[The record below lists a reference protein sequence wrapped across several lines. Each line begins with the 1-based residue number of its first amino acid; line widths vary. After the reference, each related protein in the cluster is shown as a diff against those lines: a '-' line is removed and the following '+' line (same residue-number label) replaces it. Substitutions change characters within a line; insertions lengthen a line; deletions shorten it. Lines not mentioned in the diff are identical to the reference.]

1 MGEHNAPE
9 GYSATL
15 CRFDTET
22 DDYKD
27 IRIVEAALNA
37 NDLTTTYNS
46 GDKLLFNLTCDEQNH
61 EGFNTTI
68 RIYDQN
74 EELVGTYYALSG
86 EGWVVDLAPGIYKAV
101 LSLDKY
107 AGVKND
113 TVTITVNKA
122 KAEIT
127 STNLNL
133 FVGESSKVDY
143 TLDPSDAGDIKFT
156 SSNPNVV
163 TVDSTGNIKA
173 VGAGTATITI
183 SLSST
188 NYDAKDATVTITVSK
203 KDSQITAS
211 AKSYKFEDKTKTYT
225 VTLKD
230 KKGNVLKN
238 KKVTLKVAGTTYTAT
253 TNNKGVATFKL
264 TKLTKQGTFTAV
276 ITYAGDKYYNKATK
290 NAKLTVKAPAWKTVS
305 KGSKDKAMVKKIQKA
320 LKSNGYY
327 LSYKGRYLK
336 IDGLFHKY
344 TEMAVKQFQKAK
356 KLKVTGKVDY
366 ATAKKLKLI

>member
-1 MGEHNAPE
+1 MISQMHPWAFV
-9 GYSATL
+9 T
-15 CRFDTET
+15 
-22 DDYKD
+22 
-27 IRIVEAALNA
+27 AA
-37 NDLTTTYNS
+37 
-46 GDKLLFNLTCDEQNH
+46 
-61 EGFNTTI
+61 
-68 RIYDQN
+68 
-74 EELVGTYYALSG
+74 
-86 EGWVVDLAPGIYKAV
+86 
-101 LSLDKY
+101 
-107 AGVKND
+107 
-113 TVTITVNKA
+113 
-122 KAEIT
+122 
-127 STNLNL
+127 
-133 FVGESSKVDY
+133 
-143 TLDPSDAGDIKFT
+143 
-156 SSNPNVV
+156 SN
-163 TVDSTGNIKA
+163 GNIKA
-173 VGAGTATITI
+173 VGAGTARITI
-183 SLSST
+183 SLSSS
-188 NYDAKDATVTITVSK
+188 NYEAKDATVTITVSK

-276 ITYAGDKYYNKATK
+276 ISYAGDKYYNKATK